1 MLGRLYRISSVK
13 GLKNL
18 GDPAKIIEY
27 MHTLEERVID
37 AGLEIDSLKAEIE
50 RLSRE
55 VSSKIAEIQHLEAV
69 NRGKW

>member
-1 MLGRLYRISSVK
+1 MPGWLYRIHSVK

-27 MHTLEERVID
+27 MHTLEEGAIN
-37 AGLEIDSLKAEIE
+37 ATLEIESLKAEIE
-50 RLSRE
+50 RLNRE
-55 VSSKIAEIQHLEAV
+55 VSGRTAEIQHLEAV

>member
-1 MLGRLYRISSVK
+1 MLGRLYRVHSVK

-37 AGLEIDSLKAEIE
+37 ATLVIEALKEEIE
-50 RLSRE
+50 RLNRE
-55 VSSKIAEIQHLEAV
+55 VSGRTAEIQHLEAV